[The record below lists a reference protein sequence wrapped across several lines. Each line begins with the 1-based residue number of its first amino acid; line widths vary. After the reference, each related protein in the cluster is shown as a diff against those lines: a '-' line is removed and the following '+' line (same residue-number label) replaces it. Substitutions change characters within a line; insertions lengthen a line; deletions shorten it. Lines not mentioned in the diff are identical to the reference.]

1 MSLTRHQV
9 LQLAAAQDLDEAN
22 TRALLALA
30 GQDRPPAVSA
40 RAQRLATAIL
50 AALLAGVGVVFL
62 VAANWHEIGRH
73 TKFGGMAAIVLLAG
87 AAAWARPGTVRTA
100 AALLCFLA
108 GGALLALI
116 GQTYQTGADPWQLFA
131 LWALLMLPLALA
143 TRSDSLWSGWAIV
156 AATAIWLWLHAW
168 SGQHWF
174 LDEARAL
181 APQFVACLAS
191 VAVAALLHPAAAART
206 GAGPW
211 AFRTAVLL
219 ATLLV
224 AGCALAGLFGVQVT
238 LAYPLGM
245 LLLAAGAW
253 LLAQRRHVDLA
264 ALAILALAIDTL
276 IVCGIA
282 RALLHDSDGEPIGQ
296 MLLLGLIAAGVLA
309 ASVTALMRLRAA
321 RGGAHD

>member
-1 MSLTRHQV
+1 MERLGNRRRHGD
-9 LQLAAAQDLDEAN
+9 LA
-22 TRALLALA
+22 
-30 GQDRPPAVSA
+30 
-40 RAQRLATAIL
+40 
-50 AALLAGVGVVFL
+50 
-62 VAANWHEIGRH
+62 
-73 TKFGGMAAIVLLAG
+73 
-87 AAAWARPGTVRTA
+87 
-100 AALLCFLA
+100 
-108 GGALLALI
+108 
-116 GQTYQTGADPWQLFA
+116 
-131 LWALLMLPLALA
+131 
-143 TRSDSLWSGWAIV
+143 
-156 AATAIWLWLHAW
+156 WLHAW

-191 VAVAALLHPAAAART
+191 VAIAALLHPAAAART

-224 AGCALAGLFGVQVT
+224 TGCALAGLFGVQVT

-282 RALLHDSDGEPIGQ
+282 RA
-296 MLLLGLIAAGVLA
+296 AA
-309 ASVTALMRLRAA
+309 RLRRRADRPDAAA
-321 RGGAHD
+321 RVDRRRRACRQRHRADAAARCARRCA